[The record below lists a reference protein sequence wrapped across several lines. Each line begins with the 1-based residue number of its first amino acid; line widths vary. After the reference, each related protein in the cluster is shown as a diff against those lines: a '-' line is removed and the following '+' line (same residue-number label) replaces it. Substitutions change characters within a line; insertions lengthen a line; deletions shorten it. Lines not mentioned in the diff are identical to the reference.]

1 MNRIST
7 LITVLVLSASAA
19 QAQWVPDD
27 KAYTVVGKDSIY
39 GQSGLKTLRTDD
51 GIIVLT
57 WLNHPTD
64 VSYKDPNYGYHLY
77 MQTFDKDGHSLLG
90 KEGKVIVDR
99 STRSWY
105 TDYSLEMAPD
115 GNILI
120 SYSDTR
126 YDPDKQNVGNYL
138 YCYTTEG
145 EPVWSEDGIA
155 AAAVFPTLYGH
166 TFSSLCPLVCVSGN
180 NIYGTIVANDDYKVK
195 ADSTNWQPSPWF
207 PDEEMPDSIDVH
219 DANFQVMRYNADGT
233 YAWANTKTI
242 NTGSAWA
249 YSGPDGGLYIVYV
262 NGGYGLSA
270 ILIDQDGNDVWKEPV
285 CVVKETIGTSSYTTP
300 PTVVP
305 DDNGGLML
313 TYRVLKNYGG
323 YIACNHITRDGK
335 VYEESL
341 LANGT
346 TDGDSNLPAI
356 AVNGERAFVA
366 FNYKDETSTSN
377 LWINQLDIDGDYTWE
392 GDSLLGYSLDNNES
406 WGLKPVKIIPQSD
419 GWVLLY
425 GNLQSWNGAN
435 FYISKIDFEGKELW
449 RKQIA
454 ESDFKSSGFSVVND
468 DKYVYIFY
476 TCDMEIGDDWEQIP
490 GEGGMRV
497 MCVDISNVETGIN
510 SLNSNPTKTSR
521 AIYNAQGVLVDNM
534 NDAGLYIVRENGTT
548 RKIMKK

>member
-51 GIIVLT
+51 GKIVLT

-90 KEGKVIVDR
+90 KEGKVIVGR

-145 EPVWSEDGIA
+145 EPVWSEDGIV

-166 TFSSLCPLVCVSGN
+166 TFSSLCPLVCVSGK

-207 PDEEMPDSIDVH
+207 PNEEMPDSIDVH

-285 CVVKETIGTSSYTTP
+285 SVVKETIGTSSYTTP

-313 TYRVLKNYGG
+313 IYRVLKNYGG

-366 FNYKDETSTSN
+366 LNYKDETSTQN

>member
-51 GIIVLT
+51 GKIVLT

-90 KEGKVIVDR
+90 KEGKVIVGR

-145 EPVWSEDGIA
+145 EPVWSEDGIV

-166 TFSSLCPLVCVSGN
+166 TFSSLCPLVCVSGK

-285 CVVKETIGTSSYTTP
+285 SVVKETIGTSSYTTP

>member
-51 GIIVLT
+51 GKIVLT

-90 KEGKVIVDR
+90 KEGKVIVGR

-145 EPVWSEDGIA
+145 EPVWSEDGIV

-262 NGGYGLSA
+262 NGCYGLSA

-285 CVVKETIGTSSYTTP
+285 SVVKETIGTSSYTTP

-313 TYRVLKNYGG
+313 IYRVLKNYGG

>member
-7 LITVLVLSASAA
+7 LITALVLSASTA

-27 KAYTVVGKDSIY
+27 KAYTVIGKNSIY

-51 GIIVLT
+51 GKIVLT

-77 MQTFDKDGHSLLG
+77 MQTFDKDGHPLLG
-90 KEGKVIVDR
+90 KEGKVIVGR

-105 TDYSLEMAPD
+105 TDYSLEITPD

-126 YDPDKQNVGNYL
+126 NDPDKQNVGNYL

-145 EPVWSEDGIA
+145 EPVWSEDGIV

-166 TFSSLCPLVCVSGN
+166 TFSSLCPLVCVSGK

-285 CVVKETIGTSSYTTP
+285 SVVKETIGTSSYTTP

-313 TYRVLKNYGG
+313 IYRVLKNYGG

-510 SLNSNPTKTSR
+510 SSNSNPTKTSR

>member
-7 LITVLVLSASAA
+7 LITALVLSASTA

-27 KAYTVVGKDSIY
+27 KAYTVIGKDSIY

-51 GIIVLT
+51 GKIVLT

-77 MQTFDKDGHSLLG
+77 MQTFDKDGHPLLG
-90 KEGKVIVDR
+90 KEGKVIVGR

-105 TDYSLEMAPD
+105 TDYSLEMTPD

-126 YDPDKQNVGNYL
+126 NDPDKQNVGNYL

-155 AAAVFPTLYGH
+155 AAAVFPTLDGH
-166 TFSSLCPLVCVSGN
+166 AYSSLCPLLCVSGKN
-180 NIYGTIVANDDYKVK
+180 LYGTIVANDDYKVK
-195 ADSTNWQPSPWF
+195 ADSTNWQPSPWY

-233 YAWANTKTI
+233 YAWADTKTI

-249 YSGPDGGLYIVYV
+249 YPGPDGGLYIVYV

-285 CVVKETIGTSSYTTP
+285 CVVKETVGTSSYTTP

-323 YIACNHITRDGK
+323 YVACNHISRDGK

-346 TDGDSNLPAI
+346 TDGDSNSPAI

-366 FNYKDETSTSN
+366 FNYKDETSTPN

-406 WGLKPVKIIPQSD
+406 WGLQPVKIIPQSD

-476 TCDMEIGDDWEQIP
+476 TCDMEIGDDWEKIP

-534 NDAGLYIVRENGTT
+534 NDAGLYIVKENGTT

>member
-1 MNRIST
+1 MNRIFT
-7 LITVLVLSASAA
+7 LITALVLSASAA
-19 QAQWVPDD
+19 RAQWVPDD
-27 KAYTVVGKDSIY
+27 KAYTVIGKDGIY

-51 GIIVLT
+51 GKIVLT
-57 WLNHPTD
+57 WLNHPAD
-64 VSYKDPNYGYHLY
+64 VSYEDPNYGYYLY
-77 MQTFDKDGHSLLG
+77 MQIFDKDGHSLLG
-90 KEGKVIVDR
+90 KEGKVIVGR
-99 STRSWY
+99 PTRTWC

-126 YDPDKQNVGNYL
+126 NDPDKLNVDNYL
-138 YCYTTEG
+138 YCYTTDG
-145 EPVWSEDGIA
+145 EPVWSEDGIVA
-155 AAAVFPTLYGH
+155 TAVFPTLYGH
-166 TFSSLCPLVCVSGN
+166 TYSSLCPLVCVSGK
-180 NIYGTIVANDDYKVK
+180 NIYGTIVANDYYKVK
-195 ADSTNWQPSPWF
+195 ADSTNWQPSPWY
-207 PDEEMPDSIDVH
+207 PDEEMPDSVDMQ

-233 YAWANTKTI
+233 YAWADTKTI
-242 NTGSAWA
+242 NTGTAWA
-249 YSGPDGGLYIVYV
+249 YPGPDGGLYLVYV

-285 CVVKETIGTSSYTTP
+285 CVVKDVIGTSLYTTP

-313 TYRVLKNYGG
+313 AFRVLKDYDG

-346 TDGDSNLPAI
+346 TDGDSNSPTL

-366 FNYKDETSTSN
+366 FGYKEETGTQN

-406 WGLKPVKIIPQSD
+406 MGLKPVKIIPQSD

-425 GNLQSWNGAN
+425 GNLQSLDGAN

-468 DKYVYIFY
+468 DKYAYIFY
-476 TCDMEIGDDWEQIP
+476 TCDMEIGDDWEEIP

-510 SLNSNPTKTSR
+510 SLNSDPTKASR

-534 NDAGLYIVRENGTT
+534 NEAGLYIVRENGTI
-548 RKIMKK
+548 RKMMKK

>member
-7 LITVLVLSASAA
+7 LITALVLSASTA

-27 KAYTVVGKDSIY
+27 KAYTVIGKDSIY

-51 GIIVLT
+51 GKIVLT

-77 MQTFDKDGHSLLG
+77 MQTFDKDGHPLLG
-90 KEGKVIVDR
+90 KEGKVIVGR

-105 TDYSLEMAPD
+105 TDYSLEMTPD

-126 YDPDKQNVGNYL
+126 NDPDKQNVGNYL

-155 AAAVFPTLYGH
+155 AAAVFPTFDGH
-166 TFSSLCPLVCVSGN
+166 AYSSLCPLLCVSGKN
-180 NIYGTIVANDDYKVK
+180 LYGTIVANDDYKVK
-195 ADSTNWQPSPWF
+195 ADSTNWQPSPWY

-233 YAWANTKTI
+233 YAWADTKTI
-242 NTGSAWA
+242 STGSAWA
-249 YSGPDGGLYIVYV
+249 YPGPDGGLYIVYV

-285 CVVKETIGTSSYTTP
+285 CVVKETVGTSSYTTP

-323 YIACNHITRDGK
+323 YVACNHISRDGK

-346 TDGDSNLPAI
+346 TDGDSNSPAI

-366 FNYKDETSTSN
+366 FNYKDETSTPN

-406 WGLKPVKIIPQSD
+406 WGLQPVKIIPQSD

-435 FYISKIDFEGKELW
+435 FYVSKIDFEGKELW

-468 DKYVYIFY
+468 DKNVYIFY
-476 TCDMEIGDDWEQIP
+476 TCDMEIGDDWEKIP

-534 NDAGLYIVRENGTT
+534 NDAGLYIVKENGTT

>member
-51 GIIVLT
+51 GKIVLT

-90 KEGKVIVDR
+90 KEGKVIVGR

-145 EPVWSEDGIA
+145 EPVWSEDGIV

-285 CVVKETIGTSSYTTP
+285 SVVKETIGTSSYTTP

-313 TYRVLKNYGG
+313 IYRVLKNYGG

-454 ESDFKSSGFSVVND
+454 ESDFKSSGFSVVSD

>member
-51 GIIVLT
+51 GKIVLT

-166 TFSSLCPLVCVSGN
+166 TYSSLCPLVCVSGK

>member
-51 GIIVLT
+51 GKIVLT

-90 KEGKVIVDR
+90 KEGKVIVGR

-145 EPVWSEDGIA
+145 EPVWSEDGIV

-207 PDEEMPDSIDVH
+207 PYEEMPDSIDVH

-285 CVVKETIGTSSYTTP
+285 SVVKETIGTSSYTTP

-313 TYRVLKNYGG
+313 IYRVLKNYGG

>member
-7 LITVLVLSASAA
+7 LITALVLSASTA

-27 KAYTVVGKDSIY
+27 KAYTVIGKDSIY

-51 GIIVLT
+51 GKIVLT

-77 MQTFDKDGHSLLG
+77 MQTFDKDGHPLLG
-90 KEGKVIVDR
+90 KEGKVIVGR

-105 TDYSLEMAPD
+105 TDYSLEMTPD

-126 YDPDKQNVGNYL
+126 NDPDKQNVGNYL

-155 AAAVFPTLYGH
+155 AAAVFPTFDGH
-166 TFSSLCPLVCVSGN
+166 AYSSLCPLLCVSGKN
-180 NIYGTIVANDDYKVK
+180 LYGTIVANDDYKVK
-195 ADSTNWQPSPWF
+195 ADSTNWQPSPWY

-233 YAWANTKTI
+233 YAWADTKTI

-285 CVVKETIGTSSYTTP
+285 SVVKETVGTSSYTTP

-313 TYRVLKNYGG
+313 IYRVLKNYGG

-406 WGLKPVKIIPQSD
+406 WGLQPVKIIPQSD

-435 FYISKIDFEGKELW
+435 FYVSKIDFGGKELW

-468 DKYVYIFY
+468 DKNVYIFY
-476 TCDMEIGDDWEQIP
+476 TCDMEIGDDWEKIP

>member
-7 LITVLVLSASAA
+7 LITALVLSASTA

-27 KAYTVVGKDSIY
+27 KAYTVIGKDSIY

-51 GIIVLT
+51 GKIVLT

-77 MQTFDKDGHSLLG
+77 MQTFDKDGHPLLG
-90 KEGKVIVDR
+90 KEGKVIVGR

-105 TDYSLEMAPD
+105 TDYSLEITPD

-126 YDPDKQNVGNYL
+126 NDPDKQNVGNYL

-145 EPVWSEDGIA
+145 EPVWSEDGIV

-166 TFSSLCPLVCVSGN
+166 TFSSLCPLVCVSGK

-285 CVVKETIGTSSYTTP
+285 SVVKETIGTSSYTTP

-313 TYRVLKNYGG
+313 IYRVLKNYGG

>member
-51 GIIVLT
+51 GKIVLT

-126 YDPDKQNVGNYL
+126 NDPDKQNVGNYL

-145 EPVWSEDGIA
+145 EPVWSEDGIVA
-155 AAAVFPTLYGH
+155 TAVFPTLYGH
-166 TFSSLCPLVCVSGN
+166 TFSSLCPLVCVSGK

-285 CVVKETIGTSSYTTP
+285 SVVKETIGTSSYTTP

>member
-7 LITVLVLSASAA
+7 LITALVLSASAT

-27 KAYTVVGKDSIY
+27 KAYTVIGKDSIY

-51 GIIVLT
+51 GKIVLT

-90 KEGKVIVDR
+90 KEGKVIVGR

-145 EPVWSEDGIA
+145 EPVWSEDGIV

-207 PDEEMPDSIDVH
+207 PDEEMPDSIDMQ

-285 CVVKETIGTSSYTTP
+285 SVVKETIGTSSYTTP

-313 TYRVLKNYGG
+313 IYRVLKNYGG

>member
-51 GIIVLT
+51 GKIVLT

-90 KEGKVIVDR
+90 KEGKVIVGR

-145 EPVWSEDGIA
+145 EPVWSEDGIV

-285 CVVKETIGTSSYTTP
+285 SVVKETIGTSSYTTP

-313 TYRVLKNYGG
+313 IYRVLKNYGG

-534 NDAGLYIVRENGTT
+534 NDAGLYIVRENGTI

>member
-7 LITVLVLSASAA
+7 LITALVLSASTA

-27 KAYTVVGKDSIY
+27 KAYTVIGKDSIY

-51 GIIVLT
+51 GKIVLT

-77 MQTFDKDGHSLLG
+77 MQTFDKDGHPLLG
-90 KEGKVIVDR
+90 KEGKVIVGR

-105 TDYSLEMAPD
+105 TDYSLEITPD

-126 YDPDKQNVGNYL
+126 NDPDKQNVGNYL

-145 EPVWSEDGIA
+145 EPVWSEDGIV

-166 TFSSLCPLVCVSGN
+166 TFSSLCPLVCVSGK

-285 CVVKETIGTSSYTTP
+285 SVVKETIGTSSYTTP

-305 DDNGGLML
+305 DDNGGLVL

-454 ESDFKSSGFSVVND
+454 ESDFKSSVFSVVND

>member
-7 LITVLVLSASAA
+7 LITALVLSASTA

-27 KAYTVVGKDSIY
+27 KAYTVIGKDSIY

-51 GIIVLT
+51 GKIVLT

-77 MQTFDKDGHSLLG
+77 MQTFDKDGHPLLG
-90 KEGKVIVDR
+90 KEGKVMVGR

-105 TDYSLEMAPD
+105 TDYSLEITPD

-126 YDPDKQNVGNYL
+126 NDPDKQNVGNYL

-145 EPVWSEDGIA
+145 EPVWSEDGIV

-166 TFSSLCPLVCVSGN
+166 TFSSLCPLVCVSGK

-285 CVVKETIGTSSYTTP
+285 SVVKETIGTSSYTTP

>member
-51 GIIVLT
+51 GKIVLT

-90 KEGKVIVDR
+90 KEGKVIVGR

-105 TDYSLEMAPD
+105 TDYSLEITPD

-126 YDPDKQNVGNYL
+126 NDPDKQNVGNYL

-145 EPVWSEDGIA
+145 EPVWSEDGIV

-166 TFSSLCPLVCVSGN
+166 TFSSLCPLVCVSGK

-195 ADSTNWQPSPWF
+195 ADSTNWQPSPWY

-285 CVVKETIGTSSYTTP
+285 SVVKETIGTSSYTTP

>member
-51 GIIVLT
+51 GKIVLT

-90 KEGKVIVDR
+90 KEGKVIVGR

-145 EPVWSEDGIA
+145 EPVWSEDGIV

-166 TFSSLCPLVCVSGN
+166 TFSSLCPLVCVSGK

-195 ADSTNWQPSPWF
+195 ADSTNWQPSPWY

-285 CVVKETIGTSSYTTP
+285 CVVKETVGTSSYTTP

-323 YIACNHITRDGK
+323 YIACNHISRDGK

-346 TDGDSNLPAI
+346 TDGDSNSPAI

-366 FNYKDETSTSN
+366 FNYKDETSTPN

-406 WGLKPVKIIPQSD
+406 WGLQPVKIIPQSD

-435 FYISKIDFEGKELW
+435 FYISKIDFGGKELW

-468 DKYVYIFY
+468 NKYAYIFY
-476 TCDMEIGDDWEQIP
+476 TCDMEIGDDWEKIP
-490 GEGGMRV
+490 GEGGLRV

-534 NDAGLYIVRENGTT
+534 NDAGLYIVKENGTT

>member
-51 GIIVLT
+51 GKIVLT

-90 KEGKVIVDR
+90 KEGKVIVGR

-145 EPVWSEDGIA
+145 EPVWSEDGIV

-285 CVVKETIGTSSYTTP
+285 SVVKETIGTSSYTTP

>member
-7 LITVLVLSASAA
+7 LITALVLSASTA

-27 KAYTVVGKDSIY
+27 KAYTVIGKDSIY

-51 GIIVLT
+51 GKIVLT

-77 MQTFDKDGHSLLG
+77 MQTFDKDGHPLLG
-90 KEGKVIVDR
+90 KEGKVIVGR

-105 TDYSLEMAPD
+105 TDYSLEMTPD

-126 YDPDKQNVGNYL
+126 NDPDKQNVGNYL

-155 AAAVFPTLYGH
+155 AAAVFPTLDGH
-166 TFSSLCPLVCVSGN
+166 AYSSLCPLLCVSGKN
-180 NIYGTIVANDDYKVK
+180 LYGTIVANDDYKVK
-195 ADSTNWQPSPWF
+195 ADSTNWQPSPWY

-233 YAWANTKTI
+233 YAWADTKTI

-249 YSGPDGGLYIVYV
+249 YPGPDGGLYIVYV

-285 CVVKETIGTSSYTTP
+285 CVVKETVGTSSYTTP

-323 YIACNHITRDGK
+323 YVACNHISRDGK

-346 TDGDSNLPAI
+346 TDGDSNSPAI

-366 FNYKDETSTSN
+366 FNYKDETSTPN

-406 WGLKPVKIIPQSD
+406 WGLQPVKIIPQSD

-435 FYISKIDFEGKELW
+435 FYVSKIDFGGKELW

-468 DKYVYIFY
+468 DKNVYIFY
-476 TCDMEIGDDWEQIP
+476 TCDMEIGDDWEKIP

-534 NDAGLYIVRENGTT
+534 NDAGLYIVRKNGTT

>member
-7 LITVLVLSASAA
+7 LITALVLSASTA

-27 KAYTVVGKDSIY
+27 KAYTVIGKDSIY

-51 GIIVLT
+51 GKIVLT

-77 MQTFDKDGHSLLG
+77 MQTFDKDGHPLLG
-90 KEGKVIVDR
+90 KEGKVIVGR

-105 TDYSLEMAPD
+105 TDYSLEMTPD

-126 YDPDKQNVGNYL
+126 NDPDKQNVGNYL

-155 AAAVFPTLYGH
+155 AAAVFPTFDGH
-166 TFSSLCPLVCVSGN
+166 AYSSLCPLLCVSGKN
-180 NIYGTIVANDDYKVK
+180 LYGTIVANDDYKVK
-195 ADSTNWQPSPWF
+195 ADSTNWQPSPWY

-233 YAWANTKTI
+233 YAWADTKTI
-242 NTGSAWA
+242 STGSAWA
-249 YSGPDGGLYIVYV
+249 YPGPDGGLYIVYV

-285 CVVKETIGTSSYTTP
+285 CVVKETVGTSSYTTP

-323 YIACNHITRDGK
+323 YVACNHISRDGK

-346 TDGDSNLPAI
+346 TDGDSNSPAI

-366 FNYKDETSTSN
+366 FNYKDETSTPN

-406 WGLKPVKIIPQSD
+406 WGLQPVKIIPQSD

-435 FYISKIDFEGKELW
+435 FYVSKIDFGGKELW

-468 DKYVYIFY
+468 DKNVYIFY
-476 TCDMEIGDDWEQIP
+476 TCDMEIGDDWEKIP

-534 NDAGLYIVRENGTT
+534 NDAGLYIVKENGTT

>member
-1 MNRIST
+1 
-7 LITVLVLSASAA
+7 
-19 QAQWVPDD
+19 
-27 KAYTVVGKDSIY
+27 
-39 GQSGLKTLRTDD
+39 
-51 GIIVLT
+51 
-57 WLNHPTD
+57 
-64 VSYKDPNYGYHLY
+64 
-77 MQTFDKDGHSLLG
+77 
-90 KEGKVIVDR
+90 
-99 STRSWY
+99 
-105 TDYSLEMAPD
+105 MAPD

-126 YDPDKQNVGNYL
+126 NDPDKQNVGNYL

-145 EPVWSEDGIA
+145 EPVWSEDGIVA
-155 AAAVFPTLYGH
+155 ATVFPTLYGH
-166 TFSSLCPLVCVSGN
+166 TYSSLCPLVCVSGK
-180 NIYGTIVANDDYKVK
+180 NIYGTIVANDYYKVK
-195 ADSTNWQPSPWF
+195 ADPSNWQPSPWY
-207 PDEEMPDSIDVH
+207 PDEEMPDSVDMQ
-219 DANFQVMRYNADGT
+219 DSNFQVMRYNADGT
-233 YAWANTKTI
+233 CAWADTKTI
-242 NTGSAWA
+242 NTGTAWA
-249 YSGPDGGLYIVYV
+249 YPGPDGGLYLVYV

-285 CVVKETIGTSSYTTP
+285 CVVKEVIGTSLYTTP

-313 TYRVLKNYGG
+313 AFRVLKDYDG

-346 TDGDSNLPAI
+346 TDGDSNSPTL

-366 FNYKDETSTSN
+366 FGYKEETGTQN

-406 WGLKPVKIIPQSD
+406 MGLKPVKIIPQSD

-425 GNLQSWNGAN
+425 GNLQSLDGAN
-435 FYISKIDFEGKELW
+435 FYVSKIDFEGKELW

-468 DKYVYIFY
+468 DKYAYIFY
-476 TCDMEIGDDWEQIP
+476 TCDMEIGDDWEEIP

-534 NDAGLYIVRENGTT
+534 NDAGLYIVRENGTV

>member
-7 LITVLVLSASAA
+7 LITALVLSASATH
-19 QAQWVPDD
+19 AQWVPDD
-27 KAYTVVGKDSIY
+27 KAYTVIGKDSIY
-39 GQSGLKTLRTDD
+39 GQSGLKTIRTGD
-51 GIIVLT
+51 GKIVLT

-64 VSYKDPNYGYHLY
+64 ISYEDPNYGYYLY

-90 KEGKVIVDR
+90 KEGKVIVGR
-99 STRSWY
+99 STRSWC

-126 YDPDKQNVGNYL
+126 NDPDKQNVGNYL

-145 EPVWSEDGIA
+145 EPVWSENGIVA
-155 AAAVFPTLYGH
+155 ATVFPTLAGH
-166 TFSSLCPLVCVSGN
+166 TFSSLCPLVCVSGK

-207 PDEEMPDSIDVH
+207 PNEEMPDSIDAQ

-249 YSGPDGGLYIVYV
+249 YPGPDGGLYIVYV

-346 TDGDSNLPAI
+346 TDGDSNSPAI

-366 FNYKDETSTSN
+366 FNYKDETSTQN

-406 WGLKPVKIIPQSD
+406 MGLKPVKIIPQSD

-435 FYISKIDFEGKELW
+435 FYISKIDFGGKELW

-468 DKYVYIFY
+468 DKNVYIFY
-476 TCDMEIGDDWEQIP
+476 TCDMEIGDDWEKIP
-490 GEGGMRV
+490 GKGGMRV

-534 NDAGLYIVRENGTT
+534 NDAGLYIVRENGTV

>member
-7 LITVLVLSASAA
+7 LITALVLSASTA

-27 KAYTVVGKDSIY
+27 KAYTVIGKDSIY

-51 GIIVLT
+51 GKIVLT

-77 MQTFDKDGHSLLG
+77 MQTFDKDGHPLLG
-90 KEGKVIVDR
+90 KEGKVIVGR

-105 TDYSLEMAPD
+105 TDYSLEMTPD

-126 YDPDKQNVGNYL
+126 NDPDKQNVGNYL

-155 AAAVFPTLYGH
+155 AAAVFPTLDGH
-166 TFSSLCPLVCVSGN
+166 AYSSLCPLLCVSGKN
-180 NIYGTIVANDDYKVK
+180 LYGTIVANDDYKVK
-195 ADSTNWQPSPWF
+195 ADSTNWQPSPWY

-233 YAWANTKTI
+233 YAWADTKTI

-249 YSGPDGGLYIVYV
+249 YPGPDGGLYIVYV

-285 CVVKETIGTSSYTTP
+285 CVVKETVGTSSYTTP

-323 YIACNHITRDGK
+323 YVACNHISRDGK

-346 TDGDSNLPAI
+346 TDGDSNSPAI

-366 FNYKDETSTSN
+366 FNYKDETSTPN

-406 WGLKPVKIIPQSD
+406 WGLQPVKIIPQSD

-435 FYISKIDFEGKELW
+435 FYVSKIDFEGKELW

-476 TCDMEIGDDWEQIP
+476 TCDMEIGDDWEKIP

-534 NDAGLYIVRENGTT
+534 NDAGLYIVKENGTT

>member
-51 GIIVLT
+51 GKIVLT

-145 EPVWSEDGIA
+145 EPVWSEDGIV

-166 TFSSLCPLVCVSGN
+166 TFSSLCPLVCVSGK

>member
-7 LITVLVLSASAA
+7 LITALVLSASTA

-39 GQSGLKTLRTDD
+39 GQSGLKTLRIDD
-51 GIIVLT
+51 GKIVLT

-77 MQTFDKDGHSLLG
+77 MQTFDKDGHPLLG
-90 KEGKVIVDR
+90 KEGKVIVGR

-105 TDYSLEMAPD
+105 TDYSLEMTPD

-126 YDPDKQNVGNYL
+126 NDPDKQNVGNYL

-155 AAAVFPTLYGH
+155 AAAVFPTFDGH
-166 TFSSLCPLVCVSGN
+166 AYSSLCPLLCVSGKN
-180 NIYGTIVANDDYKVK
+180 LYGTIVANDDYKVK
-195 ADSTNWQPSPWF
+195 ADSTNWQPSPWY

-233 YAWANTKTI
+233 YAWADTKTI

-249 YSGPDGGLYIVYV
+249 YPGPDGGLYIVYV

-285 CVVKETIGTSSYTTP
+285 CVVKETVGTSSYTTP

-323 YIACNHITRDGK
+323 YVACNHISRDGK

-346 TDGDSNLPAI
+346 TDGDSNSPAI

-366 FNYKDETSTSN
+366 FNYKDETSTPN

-406 WGLKPVKIIPQSD
+406 WGLQPVKIIPQSD

-435 FYISKIDFEGKELW
+435 FYVSKIDFGGKELW

-468 DKYVYIFY
+468 DKNVYIFY
-476 TCDMEIGDDWEQIP
+476 TCDMEIGDDWEKIP

-534 NDAGLYIVRENGTT
+534 NDAGLYIVKENGTT

>member
-7 LITVLVLSASAA
+7 LITALVLSASTA

-27 KAYTVVGKDSIY
+27 KAYTVIGKDSIY

-51 GIIVLT
+51 GKIVLT

-77 MQTFDKDGHSLLG
+77 MQTFDKDGHPLLG
-90 KEGKVIVDR
+90 KEGKVIVGR

-105 TDYSLEMAPD
+105 TDYSLEITPD

-126 YDPDKQNVGNYL
+126 NDPDKQNVGNYL

-145 EPVWSEDGIA
+145 EPVWSEDGIV

-166 TFSSLCPLVCVSGN
+166 TFSSLCPLVCVSGK

-285 CVVKETIGTSSYTTP
+285 SVVKETIGTSSYTTP

>member
-7 LITVLVLSASAA
+7 LITALVLSASTA

-27 KAYTVVGKDSIY
+27 KAYTVIGKDSIY

-51 GIIVLT
+51 GKIVLT

-77 MQTFDKDGHSLLG
+77 MQTFDKDGHPLLG
-90 KEGKVIVDR
+90 KEGKVIVGR

-105 TDYSLEMAPD
+105 TDYSLEMTPD

-126 YDPDKQNVGNYL
+126 NDPDKQNVGNYL

-155 AAAVFPTLYGH
+155 AAAVFPTLDGH
-166 TFSSLCPLVCVSGN
+166 AYSSLCPLLCVSGKN
-180 NIYGTIVANDDYKVK
+180 LYGTIVANDDYKVK
-195 ADSTNWQPSPWF
+195 ADSTNWQPSPWY

-233 YAWANTKTI
+233 YAWADTKTI

-249 YSGPDGGLYIVYV
+249 YPGPDGGLYIVYV

-285 CVVKETIGTSSYTTP
+285 CVVKETVGTSSYTTP

-323 YIACNHITRDGK
+323 YVACNHISRDGK

-346 TDGDSNLPAI
+346 TDGDSNSPAI

-366 FNYKDETSTSN
+366 FNYKDETSTPN

-406 WGLKPVKIIPQSD
+406 WGLQPVKIIPQSD

-435 FYISKIDFEGKELW
+435 FYVSKIDFGGKELW

-468 DKYVYIFY
+468 DKNVYIFY
-476 TCDMEIGDDWEQIP
+476 TCDMEIGDDWEKIP

-534 NDAGLYIVRENGTT
+534 NDAGLYIVKENGTT

>member
-7 LITVLVLSASAA
+7 LITALVLSASTA

-27 KAYTVVGKDSIY
+27 KAYTVIGKDSIY

-51 GIIVLT
+51 GKIVLT

-77 MQTFDKDGHSLLG
+77 MQTFDKDGHPLLG
-90 KEGKVIVDR
+90 KEGKVIVGR

-105 TDYSLEMAPD
+105 TDYSLEMTPD

-126 YDPDKQNVGNYL
+126 NDPDKQNVGNYL

-155 AAAVFPTLYGH
+155 AAAVFPTFDGH
-166 TFSSLCPLVCVSGN
+166 AYSSLCPLLCVSGKN
-180 NIYGTIVANDDYKVK
+180 LYGTIVANDDYKVK
-195 ADSTNWQPSPWF
+195 ADSTNWQPSPWY

-233 YAWANTKTI
+233 YAWADTKTI

-249 YSGPDGGLYIVYV
+249 YPGPDGGLYIVYV

-285 CVVKETIGTSSYTTP
+285 SVVKETVGTSSYTTP

-323 YIACNHITRDGK
+323 YVACNHISRDGK

-346 TDGDSNLPAI
+346 TDGDSNSPAI

-366 FNYKDETSTSN
+366 FNYKDETSTPN

-406 WGLKPVKIIPQSD
+406 WGLQPVKIIPQSD

-435 FYISKIDFEGKELW
+435 FYVSKIDFEGKELW

-468 DKYVYIFY
+468 DKNVYIFY
-476 TCDMEIGDDWEQIP
+476 TCDMEIGDDWEKIP

-534 NDAGLYIVRENGTT
+534 NDAGLYIVKENGTT

>member
-7 LITVLVLSASAA
+7 LIAALVLSASAT

-51 GIIVLT
+51 GKIVLT

-90 KEGKVIVDR
+90 KEGKVIVGR
-99 STRSWY
+99 SARSWY

-145 EPVWSEDGIA
+145 EPVWSEDGIV

-166 TFSSLCPLVCVSGN
+166 TFSSLCPLVCVSGK

-285 CVVKETIGTSSYTTP
+285 SVVKETIGTSSYTTP

-510 SLNSNPTKTSR
+510 SLNSNTTKTSR

>member
-51 GIIVLT
+51 GKIVLT

-90 KEGKVIVDR
+90 KEGKVIVGR

-145 EPVWSEDGIA
+145 EPVWSEDGIV

-285 CVVKETIGTSSYTTP
+285 SVVKETIGTSSYTTP

-435 FYISKIDFEGKELW
+435 FYISKIDFGGKELW

-468 DKYVYIFY
+468 NKYAYIFY
-476 TCDMEIGDDWEQIP
+476 TCDMEIGDDWEKIP
-490 GEGGMRV
+490 GEGGLRV

-534 NDAGLYIVRENGTT
+534 NDAGLYIVKENGIT

>member
-51 GIIVLT
+51 GKIVLT

-90 KEGKVIVDR
+90 KEGKVIVGR

-145 EPVWSEDGIA
+145 EPVWSEDGIV

-285 CVVKETIGTSSYTTP
+285 SVVKETIGTSSYTTP

-313 TYRVLKNYGG
+313 IYRVLKNYGG

-449 RKQIA
+449 RKQIS